1 MKRLTKLLG
10 KRTVLVAVIV
20 GLSAF
25 IFGFSLNSDHN
36 FEVSKNLDIFNSI
49 VKELDMFY
57 VDSINPNKLI
67 NEGVDAMLYSLD
79 PYTNYF
85 PEENQ
90 DELEQMV
97 SGSYG
102 GVGAIITFDKKKKH
116 VVIMELLEG
125 MPAVKCGMKV
135 GDELISINGM
145 DLNGKS
151 SEDVNKVLRGQEGTS
166 FTVQVK
172 RFGSTKPIDLS
183 VVRRTINMPCVPY
196 YGMIDNHV
204 GYINLNSF
212 SGNPSKDFKQAF
224 LSLKKQGIGSLVIDL
239 RDNHGGLED
248 EAVEIA
254 NFFLPRGKVIVSN
267 KGRLAAMNNVF
278 KTVQEPLDTEI
289 PITVLVNS
297 ETASSS
303 EILAGALQDY
313 DRAVIIGTRT
323 FGKGLVQQT
332 RQLPYGGSLK
342 ITTAKYYIP
351 SGRCIQAID
360 YKNRNDDGSV
370 GTIPEEKTKLFHTAA
385 GRPVR
390 DGGGILPDIVM
401 TPPRRPNI
409 LYYLINDFQI
419 FNFANDFCL
428 KHQTIAT
435 PTTFQIGDEDY
446 NAFKAMVKRSDF
458 KYDQQS
464 EKILKTLKEAA
475 QFEGYYKNT
484 TEEFASL
491 EKKLSHNLDRDLDY
505 FSKDIRDVI
514 NSEIVK
520 RYYFQRGNII
530 YQLRDDSN
538 LQEAVKVLGNRE
550 RYKKLLGKPQPN
562 AQK

>member
-1 MKRLTKLLG
+1 
-10 KRTVLVAVIV
+10 
-20 GLSAF
+20 
-25 IFGFSLNSDHN
+25 
-36 FEVSKNLDIFNSI
+36 
-49 VKELDMFY
+49 
-57 VDSINPNKLI
+57 
-67 NEGVDAMLYSLD
+67 
-79 PYTNYF
+79 
-85 PEENQ
+85 
-90 DELEQMV
+90 
-97 SGSYG
+97 
-102 GVGAIITFDKKKKH
+102 
-116 VVIMELLEG
+116 
-125 MPAVKCGMKV
+125 
-135 GDELISINGM
+135 
-145 DLNGKS
+145 
-151 SEDVNKVLRGQEGTS
+151 
-166 FTVQVK
+166 
-172 RFGSTKPIDLS
+172 
-183 VVRRTINMPCVPY
+183 
-196 YGMIDNHV
+196 
-204 GYINLNSF
+204 
-212 SGNPSKDFKQAF
+212 
-224 LSLKKQGIGSLVIDL
+224 
-239 RDNHGGLED
+239 
-248 EAVEIA
+248 
-254 NFFLPRGKVIVSN
+254 
-267 KGRLAAMNNVF
+267 MNNVF
-278 KTVQEPLDTEI
+278 KTVREPLDTEI

-401 TPPRRPNI
+401 TPPKRPNI
-409 LYYLINDFQI
+409 LYYLLNDFQI

-435 PTTFQIGDEDY
+435 PATFQIGDEDY

-505 FSKDIRDVI
+505 FSKDIRDAI

-530 YQLRDDSN
+530 YQLRGDSN
-538 LQEAVKVLGNRE
+538 LQEAVKVLGNGE
-550 RYKKLLGKPQPN
+550 RYKKLLGKPQAN

>member
-1 MKRLTKLLG
+1 M
-10 KRTVLVAVIV
+10 
-20 GLSAF
+20 
-25 IFGFSLNSDHN
+25 
-36 FEVSKNLDIFNSI
+36 
-49 VKELDMFY
+49 
-57 VDSINPNKLI
+57 
-67 NEGVDAMLYSLD
+67 
-79 PYTNYF
+79 
-85 PEENQ
+85 
-90 DELEQMV
+90 
-97 SGSYG
+97 
-102 GVGAIITFDKKKKH
+102 
-116 VVIMELLEG
+116 
-125 MPAVKCGMKV
+125 
-135 GDELISINGM
+135 
-145 DLNGKS
+145 
-151 SEDVNKVLRGQEGTS
+151 
-166 FTVQVK
+166 
-172 RFGSTKPIDLS
+172 
-183 VVRRTINMPCVPY
+183 
-196 YGMIDNHV
+196 
-204 GYINLNSF
+204 
-212 SGNPSKDFKQAF
+212 
-224 LSLKKQGIGSLVIDL
+224 
-239 RDNHGGLED
+239 
-248 EAVEIA
+248 EIA

-267 KGRLAAMNNVF
+267 KGRLAAVNSVF
-278 KTVQEPLDTEI
+278 KTLREPLDTEI

-360 YKNRNDDGSV
+360 YKNHNEDGSV

-401 TPPRRPNI
+401 TPPKRPNI
-409 LYYLINDFQI
+409 LYYLLTDFQI

-428 KHQTIAT
+428 KHQTIA
-435 PTTFQIGDEDY
+435 PAATFQIGDEDY
-446 NAFKAMVKRSDF
+446 NTFKAMVKRSDF

-484 TEEFASL
+484 TEEFTSL
-491 EKKLSHNLDRDLDY
+491 EKKLTHNLDRDLDY
-505 FSKDIRDVI
+505 FSKDIRDAI
-514 NSEIVK
+514 NSDIVK

-538 LQEAVKVLGNRE
+538 LQEAIKVLGNRE
-550 RYKKLLGKPQPN
+550 RYKKLLGKPEAN